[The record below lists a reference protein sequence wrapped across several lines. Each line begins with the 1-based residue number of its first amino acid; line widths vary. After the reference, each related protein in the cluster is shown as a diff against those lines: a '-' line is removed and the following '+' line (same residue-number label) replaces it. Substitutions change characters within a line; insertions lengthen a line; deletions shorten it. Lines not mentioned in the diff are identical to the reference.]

1 VNAVPHVNTDNAGRQ
16 SASKTDLNQSF
27 TYAVRT
33 AWVAFIIGCALLA
46 IAGVAASAN
55 AQEPSAEA
63 SAGGSAALNEG
74 SVRSAAVTPEPSRD
88 TAPLADAPIAMTL
101 AIPTGDLSVG
111 QRVDVVATVDIQPGE
126 NVSGFTARSNRFVE
140 VLAFTQENDPDGQPS
155 NRWIVSLAVFRPGL
169 YESDGLSARVL
180 RLDGTL
186 AEAVSEPFALNV
198 VSGIINESDPQLTP
212 SARPSPVVTL
222 DWRVVYMLGAAAAAL
237 VGAIIALAVR
247 RVRRPKVE
255 PPPPPKRPAW
265 DIALESLNA
274 LHDADLLGQG
284 ERLQYHM
291 RLSEILRTF
300 VGDVLGVPAVESTT
314 SEIESFL
321 ERHTREVGRHGAEI
335 TRILEDT
342 DLVKF
347 ARFTP
352 PDDMSLALYSRT
364 RAVVRELAERAQE
377 LSANMEQVEQVPD
390 PPPAESRDPDGGV
403 P

>member
-1 VNAVPHVNTDNAGRQ
+1 MNAVPNPNTDSTGRQ
-16 SASKTDLNQSF
+16 SASKTDLNQPF

-33 AWVAFIIGCALLA
+33 AWAAFIIGCALLA
-46 IAGVAASAN
+46 IASKVASAN

-63 SAGGSAALNEG
+63 SAGGNAALNEG
-74 SVRSAAVTPEPSRD
+74 SASSVAVTPQPSSD
-88 TAPLADAPIAMTL
+88 TAPAADAPIAMTL
-101 AIPTGDLSVG
+101 TVPTGDFAVG
-111 QRVDVVATVDIQPGE
+111 QRIDVVATVDIQPGE
-126 NVSGFTARSNRFVE
+126 NVSGFTARSNRFIE

-169 YESDGLSARVL
+169 YESAGLSARVL
-180 RLDGTL
+180 RLDGTM

-212 SARPSPVVTL
+212 SARPNPVVTL
-222 DWRVVYMLGAAAAAL
+222 DWRVVYILGAVAAAL
-237 VGAIIALAVR
+237 VGAIIALAIR
-247 RVRRPKVE
+247 RVRRPEVE
-255 PPPPPKRPAW
+255 PPTPPKRPAW

-284 ERLQYHM
+284 ERLQFHM

-300 VGDVLGVPAVESTT
+300 VGDVLDVPAVESTT

-335 TRILEDT
+335 IRILEDT

-364 RAVVRELAERAQE
+364 RAVVRELAERARE
-377 LSANMEQVEQVPD
+377 LSANNEQAELVPD
-390 PPPAESRDPDGGV
+390 PPPPESKDSDGGV